1 MRLAAW
7 ILTPLEKVRGT
18 DGLGVS
24 SARPRGVGA
33 FAAAWSGGAIDA
45 VDSALAADS
54 AASAVLGWPIPSDT
68 FVQDTSD
75 LRPPAT
81 SVQLTHKHQRAQP
94 QARYGRMRA
103 MAFLT

>member
-24 SARPRGVGA
+24 SARPRGVDA
-33 FAAAWSGGAIDA
+33 FAAAQSGAIDA
-45 VDSALAADS
+45 VDSALAADP
-54 AASAVLGWPIPSDT
+54 AASAVLGWHIPSDT

-103 MAFLT
+103 MAFLM